1 MPDVRNIQLFVIAA
15 IALAVTPGPAVLYV
29 VTRSITQGR
38 TAGVVSCFGVTL
50 GGFVHVLAA
59 ALGVSAALATSVL
72 AFTLVKY
79 AGAAYLVWLGVRA
92 FMKKP
97 QIARIEQSEPR
108 SLLRI
113 FRDGVVVN
121 ILNPKT
127 ALFFLAFIPQF
138 VTPSRGD
145 IPLQCAFL
153 GGLFVLIAFCTDVTW
168 SLVAS
173 GAGAWLRGHPRFVVS
188 ERYVAG
194 SVYLTLGLTAAFSGN
209 ARK

>member
-1 MPDVRNIQLFVIAA
+1 MPDVSNLQLFVIAA
-15 IALAVTPGPAVLYV
+15 VALAVTPGPAVMYI

-38 TAGVVSCFGVTL
+38 TAGVVSCLGITL

-72 AFTLVKY
+72 AFTIVKY
-79 AGAAYLVWLGVRA
+79 AGALYLVWLGVRA

-97 QIARIEQSEPR
+97 EAANVEPAAPR
-108 SLLRI
+108 SLVRI

-138 VTPSRGD
+138 VTPSSGD

-153 GGLFVLIAFCTDVTW
+153 GGVFVLIAFCTDVTW

-173 GAGAWLRGHPRFVVS
+173 GAGTWLRGHPRFVAS

>member
-1 MPDVRNIQLFVIAA
+1 MPDIRSLQLFVIAA
-15 IALAVTPGPAVLYV
+15 LVLAITPGPAVMYI

-38 TAGVVSCFGVTL
+38 TAGVVSCFGVTV

-72 AFTLVKY
+72 AFNVVKY

-97 QIARIEQSEPR
+97 EAATIEASEPR
-108 SLLRI
+108 SLLGI

-138 VTPSRGD
+138 VTPSSGD
-145 IPLQCAFL
+145 IALQCAFL
-153 GGLFVLIAFCTDVTW
+153 GGVFVLIAFCTDVAW

-173 GAGAWLRGHPRFVVS
+173 GAGSWLRGHPRFVS
-188 ERYVAG
+188 SQRYVAG

-209 ARK
+209 RK